1 VPIFNSIDSFLTS
14 YPNETD
20 FWEIVNK
27 NLTQKVLSENPLLS
41 SLTVKLDV
49 LPSTQSPYT
58 LSSITTR
65 TPNGGLGESVNLNL
79 TNYAI
84 EHQGINNIN
93 VGVKYQ
99 YRQGIAANQYRDV
112 NQVYNSID
120 TFLKNYPNETDFFEI
135 VNSNL
140 TQRVLADNPLLD
152 SLQIELEVL
161 PTKNFPYDLSSIVSI
176 P

>member
-1 VPIFNSIDSFLTS
+1 
-14 YPNETD
+14 
-20 FWEIVNK
+20 
-27 NLTQKVLSENPLLS
+27 
-41 SLTVKLDV
+41 
-49 LPSTQSPYT
+49 
-58 LSSITTR
+58 
-65 TPNGGLGESVNLNL
+65 NL